1 MEHAD
6 YEAYPEAGA
15 AQGSTAP
22 DGAAETTAATTAT
35 AAAEDFA
42 SSLADR
48 LDEEGVP
55 YEVVGRTALAVSYPT
70 AEEGVFFDVTVIFDV
85 DGVPPQK
92 EVVGQGGYAAA
103 HVRLRA
109 WDLGSFADSGRRDD
123 AVVACNHL
131 NNLYR
136 WVKFSVGPEGDAVG
150 AVDSVVNAKSGGDE
164 VLSLL
169 GLMTEICVDAKLAF
183 GLVRDGLAPAFLTSA
198 EPVVKKQVEGAAE
211 GATAEGSAAEGAAT
225 AEGATNGSAVAPEGA
240 AAESTPSA

>member
-22 DGAAETTAATTAT
+22 DGAATTT
-35 AAAEDFA
+35 AEDFA

-169 GLMTEICVDAKLAF
+169 DLMTEICVDARLAF

-198 EPVVKKQVEGAAE
+198 EPVVKKQVEGAVE
-211 GATAEGSAAEGAAT
+211 GTTADGAAT
-225 AEGATNGSAVAPEGA
+225 AEGA
-240 AAESTPSA
+240 AAESAPSA